1 MVPGEVCAERA
12 ERRNHS
18 RKAVL
23 NVQKSA
29 EAIVPWGKKAQ
40 GKGGTNTSRSNRR
53 KEDGMKNAENVGSCP
68 QRDSTECEGY
78 AGAQSA
84 VRQGNEETA
93 GRSQKLLEAIL
104 YKDNLNR
111 AYKRVKANK
120 GAPGVDGMTVEEA
133 LPWLKEHSKEMIEEI
148 RSGKYKPTPVRRKE
162 IPKPDGGVRKLGIPT
177 VKDRIVQQAIAQQL
191 MPQYE
196 PKFSDGSYGYR
207 PGRSAQDAIYK
218 IRGYAEEGYEWA
230 VQLDL
235 SKYFDTLNHE
245 KLLNLLRKT
254 VKDERVIQL
263 IKKFLKSGVME
274 NGVKI
279 ATEEG
284 SPQGGPL
291 SPLLA
296 NVYLNEFDWEY
307 ERRGVPVIRYAD
319 DIVLLCKSQRA
330 AERLLESSIRYLE
343 GKLKLKVNR
352 EKSHIAKV
360 NATKN
365 FKFLGFAYSK
375 GKDGLFI
382 RVHPKALLKAKNR
395 LRAITKRN
403 RGINVRKVMQEIKVY
418 MTGWLNYYGIASLK
432 TKMKEWDEWL
442 RHRIRAYIWKQ
453 WKKPKTKLKNLM
465 KLGVPE
471 YYAHMAANSR
481 RGYWFTVNTGAVT
494 RGITNERLI
503 RAGFFELSPAY
514 ESIQTACIG
523 RAVYRTV
530 RTVR

>member
-1 MVPGEVCAERA
+1 
-12 ERRNHS
+12 
-18 RKAVL
+18 
-23 NVQKSA
+23 
-29 EAIVPWGKKAQ
+29 
-40 GKGGTNTSRSNRR
+40 
-53 KEDGMKNAENVGSCP
+53 MKNAENVRSCP

-84 VRQGNEETA
+84 VQPGKEETA

-104 YKDNLNR
+104 YRDNLNR

-133 LPWLKEHSKEMIEEI
+133 LPWLKEHGKEMSEAI
-148 RSGKYKPTPVRRKE
+148 RSGKYKPTAVRRKE

-196 PKFSDGSYGYR
+196 PKFSEGSYGYR
-207 PGRSAQDAIYK
+207 PGRSA
-218 IRGYAEEGYEWA
+218 
-230 VQLDL
+230 
-235 SKYFDTLNHE
+235 
-245 KLLNLLRKT
+245 
-254 VKDERVIQL
+254 
-263 IKKFLKSGVME
+263 
-274 NGVKI
+274 
-279 ATEEG
+279 
-284 SPQGGPL
+284 QGGPL

-307 ERRGVPVIRYAD
+307 EGRGVPVIRYAD

-343 GKLKLKVNR
+343 GKLKLRVNR
-352 EKSHIAKV
+352 DKSHIARV

-365 FKFLGFAYSK
+365 FKFLGFAYGK

-382 RVHPKALLKAKNR
+382 RAHPKALLKAKNR
-395 LRAITKRN
+395 MRAITKRN
-403 RGINVRKVMQEIKVY
+403 RGVNVRKVMQEIKVY

-432 TKMKEWDEWL
+432 TKMREWDEWL

-465 KLGVPE
+465 KLGVAE
-471 YYAHMAANSR
+471 YYAYMAANSR

-494 RGITNERLI
+494 RGITNERLT

>member
-1 MVPGEVCAERA
+1 M
-12 ERRNHS
+12 
-18 RKAVL
+18 
-23 NVQKSA
+23 
-29 EAIVPWGKKAQ
+29 KK
-40 GKGGTNTSRSNRR
+40 
-53 KEDGMKNAENVGSCP
+53 AENVRSCP

-78 AGAQSA
+78 AGTQSA
-84 VRQGNEETA
+84 VQPGKEETA

-104 YKDNLNR
+104 YRDNLNR

-133 LPWLKEHSKEMIEEI
+133 LPWLKEHGKEMSEAI
-148 RSGKYKPTPVRRKE
+148 RSGKYKPTAVRRKE

-196 PKFSDGSYGYR
+196 PKFSEGSYGYR
-207 PGRSAQDAIYK
+207 PGRSA
-218 IRGYAEEGYEWA
+218 
-230 VQLDL
+230 
-235 SKYFDTLNHE
+235 
-245 KLLNLLRKT
+245 
-254 VKDERVIQL
+254 
-263 IKKFLKSGVME
+263 
-274 NGVKI
+274 
-279 ATEEG
+279 
-284 SPQGGPL
+284 QGGPL

-319 DIVLLCKSQRA
+319 DIVLLCKSQRT

-343 GKLKLKVNR
+343 GKLKLRVNR
-352 EKSHIAKV
+352 DKSHIARV

-365 FKFLGFAYSK
+365 FKFLGFAYGK

-382 RVHPKALLKAKNR
+382 RAHPKALLKAKNR

-403 RGINVRKVMQEIKVY
+403 RGVNVRKVMQEIKVY
-418 MTGWLNYYGIASLK
+418 MTGWLNYYGIAFLK
-432 TKMKEWDEWL
+432 TKMREWDEWL

-471 YYAHMAANSR
+471 YYAHMAANSH

-494 RGITNERLI
+494 RGITNERLT

-530 RTVR
+530 RTVQ

>member
-1 MVPGEVCAERA
+1 M
-12 ERRNHS
+12 
-18 RKAVL
+18 
-23 NVQKSA
+23 
-29 EAIVPWGKKAQ
+29 KK
-40 GKGGTNTSRSNRR
+40 
-53 KEDGMKNAENVGSCP
+53 AENVRSCL

-84 VRQGNEETA
+84 VQPGSGETA

-104 YKDNLNR
+104 YRDNLNR

-133 LPWLKEHSKEMIEEI
+133 LPWLKEHGKEMSEAI
-148 RSGKYKPTPVRRKE
+148 RSGKYKPTAVRRKE

-191 MPQYE
+191 MPLYE
-196 PKFSDGSYGYR
+196 PKFSEGSYGYR
-207 PGRSAQDAIYK
+207 PGRSA
-218 IRGYAEEGYEWA
+218 
-230 VQLDL
+230 
-235 SKYFDTLNHE
+235 
-245 KLLNLLRKT
+245 
-254 VKDERVIQL
+254 
-263 IKKFLKSGVME
+263 
-274 NGVKI
+274 
-279 ATEEG
+279 
-284 SPQGGPL
+284 QGGPL

-307 ERRGVPVIRYAD
+307 EGRGVPVIRYAD

-343 GKLKLKVNR
+343 GKLKLRVNR
-352 EKSHIAKV
+352 DKSHIARV

-365 FKFLGFAYSK
+365 FKFLGFAYGK

-382 RVHPKALLKAKNR
+382 RAHPKALLKAKNR

-403 RGINVRKVMQEIKVY
+403 RGVNVRKVMQEIKVY

-432 TKMKEWDEWL
+432 TKMREWDEWL

-453 WKKPKTKLKNLM
+453 WKKPKTKRKNLM

-471 YYAHMAANSR
+471 YYAHMAANSH
-481 RGYWFTVNTGAVT
+481 RGYWFTANTGAVT
-494 RGITNERLI
+494 RGITNERLT

-514 ESIQTACIG
+514 ESIQSACIG

>member
-1 MVPGEVCAERA
+1 M
-12 ERRNHS
+12 
-18 RKAVL
+18 
-23 NVQKSA
+23 
-29 EAIVPWGKKAQ
+29 KK
-40 GKGGTNTSRSNRR
+40 
-53 KEDGMKNAENVGSCP
+53 AENVRSCL

-84 VRQGNEETA
+84 VQPGSGETA
-93 GRSQKLLEAIL
+93 GRSQNLLEAIL
-104 YKDNLNR
+104 YRDNLNR

-120 GAPGVDGMTVEEA
+120 GAPGVDGVTVEEA
-133 LPWLKEHSKEMIEEI
+133 LPWLKEHGKEMTEAI
-148 RSGKYKPTPVRRKE
+148 RSGKYKPTAVRRKE

-196 PKFSDGSYGYR
+196 PKFSEGSYGYR
-207 PGRSAQDAIYK
+207 PGRSA
-218 IRGYAEEGYEWA
+218 
-230 VQLDL
+230 
-235 SKYFDTLNHE
+235 
-245 KLLNLLRKT
+245 
-254 VKDERVIQL
+254 
-263 IKKFLKSGVME
+263 
-274 NGVKI
+274 
-279 ATEEG
+279 
-284 SPQGGPL
+284 QGGPL

-330 AERLLESSIRYLE
+330 AERLLESSIRHLE
-343 GKLKLKVNR
+343 GKLKLRVNR
-352 EKSHIAKV
+352 DKSHIARV

-365 FKFLGFAYSK
+365 FKFLGFAYGK

-382 RVHPKALLKAKNR
+382 RAHPKALLKAKNR
-395 LRAITKRN
+395 LHAITKRN
-403 RGINVRKVMQEIKVY
+403 RGVNVRKVMQEIKVY

-432 TKMKEWDEWL
+432 TKMREWDEWL

-471 YYAHMAANSR
+471 YYAHMAANSH

-494 RGITNERLI
+494 RGITNERLT
-503 RAGFFELSPAY
+503 RAGFFERSPAY

>member
-1 MVPGEVCAERA
+1 
-12 ERRNHS
+12 
-18 RKAVL
+18 
-23 NVQKSA
+23 
-29 EAIVPWGKKAQ
+29 
-40 GKGGTNTSRSNRR
+40 
-53 KEDGMKNAENVGSCP
+53 
-68 QRDSTECEGY
+68 
-78 AGAQSA
+78 
-84 VRQGNEETA
+84 
-93 GRSQKLLEAIL
+93 
-104 YKDNLNR
+104 
-111 AYKRVKANK
+111 
-120 GAPGVDGMTVEEA
+120 MTVEEA
-133 LPWLKEHSKEMIEEI
+133 FPWLKEHGKEMTEAI
-148 RSGKYKPTPVRRKE
+148 RRGKYKPTAVRRKE

-196 PKFSDGSYGYR
+196 PKFSEGSYGYR
-207 PGRSAQDAIYK
+207 PGRSAQD
-218 IRGYAEEGYEWA
+218 
-230 VQLDL
+230 
-235 SKYFDTLNHE
+235 
-245 KLLNLLRKT
+245 
-254 VKDERVIQL
+254 
-263 IKKFLKSGVME
+263 
-274 NGVKI
+274 
-279 ATEEG
+279 
-284 SPQGGPL
+284 GPL

-343 GKLKLKVNR
+343 GKLKLRVNR
-352 EKSHIAKV
+352 DKSHIARV

-365 FKFLGFAYSK
+365 FKFLGFAYGK

-382 RVHPKALLKAKNR
+382 RAHPKALLKAKNR

-403 RGINVRKVMQEIKVY
+403 RGVNVRKVMQEIKVY

-432 TKMKEWDEWL
+432 TKMREWDEWL
-442 RHRIRAYIWKQ
+442 RHRIRADIWKQ

-471 YYAHMAANSR
+471 YYAHMAANSH

-494 RGITNERLI
+494 RGITNERLT

>member
-1 MVPGEVCAERA
+1 
-12 ERRNHS
+12 
-18 RKAVL
+18 
-23 NVQKSA
+23 
-29 EAIVPWGKKAQ
+29 
-40 GKGGTNTSRSNRR
+40 
-53 KEDGMKNAENVGSCP
+53 MKNAENVRSCP

-84 VRQGNEETA
+84 VQPGNEETA
-93 GRSQKLLEAIL
+93 GRSQNLLEAIL
-104 YKDNLNR
+104 YRDNLNR
-111 AYKRVKANK
+111 AYNRVKANK

-133 LPWLKEHSKEMIEEI
+133 LPWLKKHGKEMTEAI
-148 RSGKYKPTPVRRKE
+148 RSGKYKPTAVRRKE

-196 PKFSDGSYGYR
+196 PKFSEGSYGYR
-207 PGRSAQDAIYK
+207 PGRSA
-218 IRGYAEEGYEWA
+218 
-230 VQLDL
+230 
-235 SKYFDTLNHE
+235 
-245 KLLNLLRKT
+245 
-254 VKDERVIQL
+254 
-263 IKKFLKSGVME
+263 
-274 NGVKI
+274 
-279 ATEEG
+279 
-284 SPQGGPL
+284 QGGPL

-330 AERLLESSIRYLE
+330 AERLLESSIRHLE
-343 GKLKLKVNR
+343 GKLKLRVNR
-352 EKSHIAKV
+352 DKSHIARV

-365 FKFLGFAYSK
+365 FKFLGFAYGK

-382 RVHPKALLKAKNR
+382 RAHPKALLKAKNK

-403 RGINVRKVMQEIKVY
+403 RGVNVRKVMQEIKVY

-432 TKMKEWDEWL
+432 TKMREWDEWL

-471 YYAHMAANSR
+471 YYAHMAANSH

-494 RGITNERLI
+494 RGITNERLT
-503 RAGFFELSPAY
+503 RAGFFERSPAY

>member
-1 MVPGEVCAERA
+1 M
-12 ERRNHS
+12 
-18 RKAVL
+18 
-23 NVQKSA
+23 
-29 EAIVPWGKKAQ
+29 KK
-40 GKGGTNTSRSNRR
+40 
-53 KEDGMKNAENVGSCP
+53 AENVRSCL

-84 VRQGNEETA
+84 VQPGSGETA
-93 GRSQKLLEAIL
+93 GRSQNLLEAIL
-104 YKDNLNR
+104 YRDNLNR
-111 AYKRVKANK
+111 AYNRVKANK
-120 GAPGVDGMTVEEA
+120 GAPGVDGVTVEEA
-133 LPWLKEHSKEMIEEI
+133 LPWLKEHGKEMTEAI
-148 RSGKYKPTPVRRKE
+148 RSGKYKPTAVRRKE

-196 PKFSDGSYGYR
+196 PKFSEGSYGYR
-207 PGRSAQDAIYK
+207 PGRSA
-218 IRGYAEEGYEWA
+218 
-230 VQLDL
+230 
-235 SKYFDTLNHE
+235 
-245 KLLNLLRKT
+245 
-254 VKDERVIQL
+254 
-263 IKKFLKSGVME
+263 
-274 NGVKI
+274 
-279 ATEEG
+279 
-284 SPQGGPL
+284 QGGPL

-330 AERLLESSIRYLE
+330 AERLLESSIRHLE
-343 GKLKLKVNR
+343 GKLKLRVNR
-352 EKSHIAKV
+352 DKSHIARV

-365 FKFLGFAYSK
+365 FKFLGFAYGK

-382 RVHPKALLKAKNR
+382 RAHPKALLKAKNR

-403 RGINVRKVMQEIKVY
+403 RGVNVRKVMQEIKVY

-432 TKMKEWDEWL
+432 TKMREWDEWL

-453 WKKPKTKLKNLM
+453 WKKPKTKRKNLM

-471 YYAHMAANSR
+471 YYAHMAANSH

-494 RGITNERLI
+494 RGITNERLT
-503 RAGFFELSPAY
+503 RAGFFERSPAY

>member
-1 MVPGEVCAERA
+1 
-12 ERRNHS
+12 
-18 RKAVL
+18 
-23 NVQKSA
+23 
-29 EAIVPWGKKAQ
+29 
-40 GKGGTNTSRSNRR
+40 
-53 KEDGMKNAENVGSCP
+53 MKNAENVRSCP

-84 VRQGNEETA
+84 VQPGNEETA

-104 YKDNLNR
+104 YRDNLNR

-133 LPWLKEHSKEMIEEI
+133 LPWLKEHGKEMTEAI
-148 RSGKYKPTPVRRKE
+148 RSGKYKPTAVRRKE

-196 PKFSDGSYGYR
+196 PKFSEGSYGYR
-207 PGRSAQDAIYK
+207 PGRSA
-218 IRGYAEEGYEWA
+218 
-230 VQLDL
+230 
-235 SKYFDTLNHE
+235 
-245 KLLNLLRKT
+245 
-254 VKDERVIQL
+254 
-263 IKKFLKSGVME
+263 
-274 NGVKI
+274 
-279 ATEEG
+279 
-284 SPQGGPL
+284 QGGPL

-307 ERRGVPVIRYAD
+307 EGRGVPVIRYAD

-330 AERLLESSIRYLE
+330 AERMLESSIRYLE
-343 GKLKLKVNR
+343 GKLKLRVNR
-352 EKSHIAKV
+352 DKSHIARV

-365 FKFLGFAYSK
+365 FKFLGFAYGK

-382 RVHPKALLKAKNR
+382 RAHPKALLKAKNR

-403 RGINVRKVMQEIKVY
+403 RGVNVRKVMQEIKVY
-418 MTGWLNYYGIASLK
+418 MTGWLNYYGIAFLK
-432 TKMKEWDEWL
+432 TKMREWDEWL

-471 YYAHMAANSR
+471 YYAHMAANSH

-494 RGITNERLI
+494 RGITNERLT

>member
-1 MVPGEVCAERA
+1 
-12 ERRNHS
+12 
-18 RKAVL
+18 
-23 NVQKSA
+23 
-29 EAIVPWGKKAQ
+29 
-40 GKGGTNTSRSNRR
+40 
-53 KEDGMKNAENVGSCP
+53 MKNAENVRSCP

-84 VRQGNEETA
+84 VQPGNEETA
-93 GRSQKLLEAIL
+93 GRSQNLLEAIL
-104 YKDNLNR
+104 YRDNLNR

-120 GAPGVDGMTVEEA
+120 GAPGVDGVTVEEA
-133 LPWLKEHSKEMIEEI
+133 LPWLKEHGKEMTEAI
-148 RSGKYKPTPVRRKE
+148 RSGKYKPTAVRRKE

-196 PKFSDGSYGYR
+196 PKFSEGSYGYR
-207 PGRSAQDAIYK
+207 PGRSA
-218 IRGYAEEGYEWA
+218 
-230 VQLDL
+230 
-235 SKYFDTLNHE
+235 
-245 KLLNLLRKT
+245 
-254 VKDERVIQL
+254 
-263 IKKFLKSGVME
+263 
-274 NGVKI
+274 
-279 ATEEG
+279 
-284 SPQGGPL
+284 QGGPL

-330 AERLLESSIRYLE
+330 AERLLESSIRHLE
-343 GKLKLKVNR
+343 GKLKLRVNR
-352 EKSHIAKV
+352 DKSHIARV

-365 FKFLGFAYSK
+365 FKFLGFAYGK

-382 RVHPKALLKAKNR
+382 RAHPKALLKAKNR

-403 RGINVRKVMQEIKVY
+403 RGVNVRKVMQEIKVY
-418 MTGWLNYYGIASLK
+418 MTGWLNYYGIAFLK
-432 TKMKEWDEWL
+432 TKMREWDEWL

-471 YYAHMAANSR
+471 YYAHMAANSH

-494 RGITNERLI
+494 RGITNERLT

>member
-1 MVPGEVCAERA
+1 
-12 ERRNHS
+12 
-18 RKAVL
+18 
-23 NVQKSA
+23 
-29 EAIVPWGKKAQ
+29 
-40 GKGGTNTSRSNRR
+40 
-53 KEDGMKNAENVGSCP
+53 MKNAENVRSCP

-84 VRQGNEETA
+84 VQPGNEETA
-93 GRSQKLLEAIL
+93 GRSQNLLEAIL
-104 YKDNLNR
+104 YRDNLNR

-120 GAPGVDGMTVEEA
+120 GAPGVDGVTVEEA
-133 LPWLKEHSKEMIEEI
+133 LPWLKEHGKEMTEAI
-148 RSGKYKPTPVRRKE
+148 RSGKYKPTAVRRKE

-191 MPQYE
+191 MPLYE
-196 PKFSDGSYGYR
+196 PKFSEGSYGYR
-207 PGRSAQDAIYK
+207 PGRSA
-218 IRGYAEEGYEWA
+218 
-230 VQLDL
+230 
-235 SKYFDTLNHE
+235 
-245 KLLNLLRKT
+245 
-254 VKDERVIQL
+254 
-263 IKKFLKSGVME
+263 
-274 NGVKI
+274 
-279 ATEEG
+279 
-284 SPQGGPL
+284 QGGPL

-296 NVYLNEFDWEY
+296 NVYLNEFDCEY
-307 ERRGVPVIRYAD
+307 ERRGVLEIRYAD

-330 AERLLESSIRYLE
+330 AERLLESSIRHLE
-343 GKLKLKVNR
+343 GKLKLRVNR
-352 EKSHIAKV
+352 DKSHIARV

-365 FKFLGFAYSK
+365 FKFLGFAYGK

-382 RVHPKALLKAKNR
+382 RAHPKALLKAKNR
-395 LRAITKRN
+395 LHAITKRN
-403 RGINVRKVMQEIKVY
+403 RGVNVRKVMQEIKVY

-432 TKMKEWDEWL
+432 TKMREWDEWL

-471 YYAHMAANSR
+471 YYAHMAANSH

-494 RGITNERLI
+494 RGITNERLT
-503 RAGFFELSPAY
+503 RAGFFERSPAY

>member
-1 MVPGEVCAERA
+1 
-12 ERRNHS
+12 
-18 RKAVL
+18 
-23 NVQKSA
+23 
-29 EAIVPWGKKAQ
+29 
-40 GKGGTNTSRSNRR
+40 
-53 KEDGMKNAENVGSCP
+53 MKNAENVRSCP

-84 VRQGNEETA
+84 VQPGNEETA
-93 GRSQKLLEAIL
+93 GRSQNLLEAIL
-104 YKDNLNR
+104 YRDNLNR

-133 LPWLKEHSKEMIEEI
+133 LPWLKKHGKEMTEAI
-148 RSGKYKPTPVRRKE
+148 RSGKYKPTAVRRKE

-196 PKFSDGSYGYR
+196 PKFSEGSYGYR
-207 PGRSAQDAIYK
+207 PGRSA
-218 IRGYAEEGYEWA
+218 
-230 VQLDL
+230 
-235 SKYFDTLNHE
+235 
-245 KLLNLLRKT
+245 
-254 VKDERVIQL
+254 
-263 IKKFLKSGVME
+263 
-274 NGVKI
+274 
-279 ATEEG
+279 
-284 SPQGGPL
+284 QGGPL

-330 AERLLESSIRYLE
+330 AERLLESSIRHLE
-343 GKLKLKVNR
+343 GKLKLRVNR
-352 EKSHIAKV
+352 DKSHIARV

-365 FKFLGFAYSK
+365 FKFLGFAYGK

-382 RVHPKALLKAKNR
+382 RAHPKALLKAKNR

-403 RGINVRKVMQEIKVY
+403 RGVNVRKVMQEIKVY

-432 TKMKEWDEWL
+432 TKMREWDEWL

-453 WKKPKTKLKNLM
+453 WKKPKTKRKNLM

-471 YYAHMAANSR
+471 YYAHMAANSH

-494 RGITNERLI
+494 RGITNERLT
-503 RAGFFELSPAY
+503 RAGFFERSPAY

>member
-1 MVPGEVCAERA
+1 
-12 ERRNHS
+12 
-18 RKAVL
+18 
-23 NVQKSA
+23 
-29 EAIVPWGKKAQ
+29 
-40 GKGGTNTSRSNRR
+40 
-53 KEDGMKNAENVGSCP
+53 MKNAENVRSCP

-84 VRQGNEETA
+84 VQPGNEETA
-93 GRSQKLLEAIL
+93 GRSQNLLEAIL
-104 YKDNLNR
+104 YRDNLNR
-111 AYKRVKANK
+111 AYNRVKANK

-133 LPWLKEHSKEMIEEI
+133 LPWLKKHGKEMTEAI
-148 RSGKYKPTPVRRKE
+148 RSGKYKPTAVRRKE

-196 PKFSDGSYGYR
+196 PKFSEGSYGYR
-207 PGRSAQDAIYK
+207 PGRSA
-218 IRGYAEEGYEWA
+218 
-230 VQLDL
+230 
-235 SKYFDTLNHE
+235 
-245 KLLNLLRKT
+245 
-254 VKDERVIQL
+254 
-263 IKKFLKSGVME
+263 
-274 NGVKI
+274 
-279 ATEEG
+279 
-284 SPQGGPL
+284 QGGPL

-330 AERLLESSIRYLE
+330 AERLLESSIRHLE
-343 GKLKLKVNR
+343 GKLKLRVNR
-352 EKSHIAKV
+352 DKSHIARV

-365 FKFLGFAYSK
+365 FKFLGFAYGK

-382 RVHPKALLKAKNR
+382 RAHPKALLKAKNK

-403 RGINVRKVMQEIKVY
+403 RGVNVRKVMQEIKVY

-432 TKMKEWDEWL
+432 TKMREWDEWL

-453 WKKPKTKLKNLM
+453 WKKPKTKRKNLM

-471 YYAHMAANSR
+471 YYAHMAANSH

-494 RGITNERLI
+494 RGITNERLT

>member
-1 MVPGEVCAERA
+1 
-12 ERRNHS
+12 
-18 RKAVL
+18 
-23 NVQKSA
+23 
-29 EAIVPWGKKAQ
+29 
-40 GKGGTNTSRSNRR
+40 
-53 KEDGMKNAENVGSCP
+53 MKNAENVRSCP

-84 VRQGNEETA
+84 VQPGNEETA
-93 GRSQKLLEAIL
+93 GRSQNLLEAIL
-104 YKDNLNR
+104 YRDNLNR

-120 GAPGVDGMTVEEA
+120 GAPGVDGVTVEEA
-133 LPWLKEHSKEMIEEI
+133 LPWLKEHGKEMTEAI
-148 RSGKYKPTPVRRKE
+148 RSGKYKPTAVRRKE

-196 PKFSDGSYGYR
+196 PKFSEGSYGYR
-207 PGRSAQDAIYK
+207 PGRSA
-218 IRGYAEEGYEWA
+218 
-230 VQLDL
+230 
-235 SKYFDTLNHE
+235 
-245 KLLNLLRKT
+245 
-254 VKDERVIQL
+254 
-263 IKKFLKSGVME
+263 
-274 NGVKI
+274 
-279 ATEEG
+279 
-284 SPQGGPL
+284 QGGPL

-330 AERLLESSIRYLE
+330 AERLLESSIRHLE
-343 GKLKLKVNR
+343 GKLKLRVNR
-352 EKSHIAKV
+352 DKSHITRVK
-360 NATKN
+360 ATKN
-365 FKFLGFAYSK
+365 FKFLGFAYGK

-382 RVHPKALLKAKNR
+382 RAHPKALLKAKNR
-395 LRAITKRN
+395 LHAITKRN
-403 RGINVRKVMQEIKVY
+403 RGVNVRKVMQEIKVY

-432 TKMKEWDEWL
+432 TKMREWDEWL

-453 WKKPKTKLKNLM
+453 WKKPKTKRKNLM

-471 YYAHMAANSR
+471 YYAYMAANSR

-494 RGITNERLI
+494 RGITNERLT
-503 RAGFFELSPAY
+503 RAGFFERSPAY

>member
-1 MVPGEVCAERA
+1 
-12 ERRNHS
+12 
-18 RKAVL
+18 
-23 NVQKSA
+23 
-29 EAIVPWGKKAQ
+29 
-40 GKGGTNTSRSNRR
+40 
-53 KEDGMKNAENVGSCP
+53 MKNAENVRSCP

-84 VRQGNEETA
+84 VQPGNEETA
-93 GRSQKLLEAIL
+93 GRSQNLLEAIL
-104 YKDNLNR
+104 YRDNLNR

-120 GAPGVDGMTVEEA
+120 GAPGVDGVTVEEA
-133 LPWLKEHSKEMIEEI
+133 LPWLKEHGKEMTEAI
-148 RSGKYKPTPVRRKE
+148 RSEKYKPTAVRRKE

-196 PKFSDGSYGYR
+196 PKFSEGSYGYR
-207 PGRSAQDAIYK
+207 PGRSA
-218 IRGYAEEGYEWA
+218 
-230 VQLDL
+230 
-235 SKYFDTLNHE
+235 
-245 KLLNLLRKT
+245 
-254 VKDERVIQL
+254 
-263 IKKFLKSGVME
+263 
-274 NGVKI
+274 
-279 ATEEG
+279 
-284 SPQGGPL
+284 QGGPL

-307 ERRGVPVIRYAD
+307 EGRGVPVIRYAD

-343 GKLKLKVNR
+343 GKLKLRVNR
-352 EKSHIAKV
+352 DKSHIARV

-365 FKFLGFAYSK
+365 FKFLGFAYGK

-382 RVHPKALLKAKNR
+382 RAHPKALLKAKNR

-403 RGINVRKVMQEIKVY
+403 RGVNVRKVMQEIKVY
-418 MTGWLNYYGIASLK
+418 MTGWLNYYGIAFLK
-432 TKMKEWDEWL
+432 TKMREWDEWL

-453 WKKPKTKLKNLM
+453 WKKPKTKRKNLM

-471 YYAHMAANSR
+471 YYAHMAANSH

-494 RGITNERLI
+494 RGITNERLT

>member
-1 MVPGEVCAERA
+1 MLTTLKKFFAFC
-12 ERRNHS
+12 
-18 RKAVL
+18 
-23 NVQKSA
+23 
-29 EAIVPWGKKAQ
+29 GK
-40 GKGGTNTSRSNRR
+40 
-53 KEDGMKNAENVGSCP
+53 EN
-68 QRDSTECEGY
+68 
-78 AGAQSA
+78 
-84 VRQGNEETA
+84 
-93 GRSQKLLEAIL
+93 
-104 YKDNLNR
+104 
-111 AYKRVKANK
+111 
-120 GAPGVDGMTVEEA
+120 
-133 LPWLKEHSKEMIEEI
+133 
-148 RSGKYKPTPVRRKE
+148 
-162 IPKPDGGVRKLGIPT
+162 RKL
-177 VKDRIVQQAIAQQL
+177 
-191 MPQYE
+191 
-196 PKFSDGSYGYR
+196 
-207 PGRSAQDAIYK
+207 
-218 IRGYAEEGYEWA
+218 
-230 VQLDL
+230 QLDL

-245 KLLNLLRKT
+245 KLLNLLRET
-254 VKDERVIQL
+254 IKDERVIQL

-279 ATEEG
+279 ATTEG

-296 NVYLNEFDWEY
+296 NVYLNEFDCEY

-330 AERLLESSIRYLE
+330 AERLLESSIRHLE
-343 GKLKLKVNR
+343 GKLKLRVNR
-352 EKSHIAKV
+352 DKSHIARV

-365 FKFLGFAYSK
+365 FKFLGFAYGK

-382 RVHPKALLKAKNR
+382 RAHPKALLKAKNR

-403 RGINVRKVMQEIKVY
+403 RGVNVRKVMQEIKVH

-432 TKMKEWDEWL
+432 TKMREWDEWL

-494 RGITNERLI
+494 RGITNERLT

-514 ESIQTACIG
+514 ESIQSACIG

>member
-1 MVPGEVCAERA
+1 
-12 ERRNHS
+12 
-18 RKAVL
+18 
-23 NVQKSA
+23 
-29 EAIVPWGKKAQ
+29 
-40 GKGGTNTSRSNRR
+40 
-53 KEDGMKNAENVGSCP
+53 MKNAENVRSCP

-84 VRQGNEETA
+84 VQPGNEETA
-93 GRSQKLLEAIL
+93 GRSQNLLEAIL
-104 YKDNLNR
+104 YRDNLNR

-120 GAPGVDGMTVEEA
+120 GAPGVDGVTVEEA
-133 LPWLKEHSKEMIEEI
+133 LPWLKEHGKEMTEAI
-148 RSGKYKPTPVRRKE
+148 RSGKYKPTAVRRKE

-196 PKFSDGSYGYR
+196 PKFSEGSYGYR
-207 PGRSAQDAIYK
+207 PGRSA
-218 IRGYAEEGYEWA
+218 
-230 VQLDL
+230 
-235 SKYFDTLNHE
+235 
-245 KLLNLLRKT
+245 
-254 VKDERVIQL
+254 
-263 IKKFLKSGVME
+263 
-274 NGVKI
+274 
-279 ATEEG
+279 
-284 SPQGGPL
+284 QGGPL

-330 AERLLESSIRYLE
+330 AERLLESSIRHLE
-343 GKLKLKVNR
+343 GKLKLRVNR
-352 EKSHIAKV
+352 DKSHIARV

-365 FKFLGFAYSK
+365 FKFLGFAYGK

-382 RVHPKALLKAKNR
+382 RAHPKALLKAKNR
-395 LRAITKRN
+395 LHAITKRN
-403 RGINVRKVMQEIKVY
+403 RGVNVRKVMQEIKVY

-432 TKMKEWDEWL
+432 TKMREWDEWL

-453 WKKPKTKLKNLM
+453 WKKPKTKRRNLM

-471 YYAHMAANSR
+471 YYAYMAANSR

-494 RGITNERLI
+494 RGITNERLT
-503 RAGFFELSPAY
+503 RAGFFERSPAY

>member
-1 MVPGEVCAERA
+1 M
-12 ERRNHS
+12 
-18 RKAVL
+18 
-23 NVQKSA
+23 
-29 EAIVPWGKKAQ
+29 KK
-40 GKGGTNTSRSNRR
+40 
-53 KEDGMKNAENVGSCP
+53 AENVRSCL

-84 VRQGNEETA
+84 VQPGSGETA
-93 GRSQKLLEAIL
+93 GRSQNLLEAIL
-104 YKDNLNR
+104 YRDNLNR

-133 LPWLKEHSKEMIEEI
+133 LPWLKKHGKEMTEAI
-148 RSGKYKPTPVRRKE
+148 RSGKYKPTAVRRKE

-196 PKFSDGSYGYR
+196 PKFSEGSYGYR
-207 PGRSAQDAIYK
+207 PGRSA
-218 IRGYAEEGYEWA
+218 
-230 VQLDL
+230 
-235 SKYFDTLNHE
+235 
-245 KLLNLLRKT
+245 
-254 VKDERVIQL
+254 
-263 IKKFLKSGVME
+263 
-274 NGVKI
+274 
-279 ATEEG
+279 
-284 SPQGGPL
+284 QGGPL

-343 GKLKLKVNR
+343 GKLKLRVNR
-352 EKSHIAKV
+352 DKSHIARV

-365 FKFLGFAYSK
+365 FKFLGFAYGK

-382 RVHPKALLKAKNR
+382 RAHPKALLKAKNR

-403 RGINVRKVMQEIKVY
+403 RGVNVRKVMQEIKVY

-432 TKMKEWDEWL
+432 TKMREWDEWL

-471 YYAHMAANSR
+471 YYAHMAANSH

-494 RGITNERLI
+494 RGITNERLT
-503 RAGFFELSPAY
+503 RAGFFERSPAY

>member
-1 MVPGEVCAERA
+1 
-12 ERRNHS
+12 
-18 RKAVL
+18 
-23 NVQKSA
+23 
-29 EAIVPWGKKAQ
+29 
-40 GKGGTNTSRSNRR
+40 
-53 KEDGMKNAENVGSCP
+53 MKNAENVRSCP

-84 VRQGNEETA
+84 VQPGNEETA

-104 YKDNLNR
+104 YRDNLNR

-133 LPWLKEHSKEMIEEI
+133 LPWLKEHGKKMAEAI

-196 PKFSDGSYGYR
+196 PKFSEGSYGYR
-207 PGRSAQDAIYK
+207 DAIFK
-218 IRGYAEEGYEWA
+218 IRGYADEGYEWA

-245 KLLNLLRKT
+245 KLLNLLRET
-254 VKDERVIQL
+254 IKDERVIQL

-279 ATEEG
+279 ATTEG

-296 NVYLNEFDWEY
+296 NVYLNEFDCEY

-330 AERLLESSIRYLE
+330 AERLLGSSIRYLE
-343 GKLKLKVNR
+343 GKLKLRVNR
-352 EKSHIAKV
+352 DKSHIARV
-360 NATKN
+360 NATK
-365 FKFLGFAYSK
+365 KLQVS
-375 GKDGLFI
+375 GL
-382 RVHPKALLKAKNR
+382 
-395 LRAITKRN
+395 
-403 RGINVRKVMQEIKVY
+403 
-418 MTGWLNYYGIASLK
+418 
-432 TKMKEWDEWL
+432 
-442 RHRIRAYIWKQ
+442 RIRQGKGWTVHSCPSQSPAESEEQ
-453 WKKPKTKLKNLM
+453 AARNHEAKPRSQRPKGHAGNKGLHDRMAEL
-465 KLGVPE
+465 LRDSVPKDE
-471 YYAHMAANSR
+471 NAGMGRMAAAPNPCIHLEAMEETEDQTQEPHEARCAGILRTYGRQQPQRILVYGEHGSR
-481 RGYWFTVNTGAVT
+481 DKRHNKRKTHT
-494 RGITNERLI
+494 RGIL
-503 RAGFFELSPAY
+503 
-514 ESIQTACIG
+514 
-523 RAVYRTV
+523 
-530 RTVR
+530 

>member
-1 MVPGEVCAERA
+1 M
-12 ERRNHS
+12 
-18 RKAVL
+18 
-23 NVQKSA
+23 
-29 EAIVPWGKKAQ
+29 KK
-40 GKGGTNTSRSNRR
+40 
-53 KEDGMKNAENVGSCP
+53 AENVRSCL

-84 VRQGNEETA
+84 VQPGSGETA
-93 GRSQKLLEAIL
+93 GRSQNLLEAIL
-104 YKDNLNR
+104 YRDNLNR
-111 AYKRVKANK
+111 AYNRVKANK

-133 LPWLKEHSKEMIEEI
+133 LPWLKKHGKEMTEAI
-148 RSGKYKPTPVRRKE
+148 RSGKYKPTAVRRKE

-196 PKFSDGSYGYR
+196 PKFSEGSYGYR
-207 PGRSAQDAIYK
+207 PGRSA
-218 IRGYAEEGYEWA
+218 
-230 VQLDL
+230 
-235 SKYFDTLNHE
+235 
-245 KLLNLLRKT
+245 
-254 VKDERVIQL
+254 
-263 IKKFLKSGVME
+263 
-274 NGVKI
+274 
-279 ATEEG
+279 
-284 SPQGGPL
+284 QGGPL

-307 ERRGVPVIRYAD
+307 ERRGVPEIRYAD

-343 GKLKLKVNR
+343 GKLKLRVNR
-352 EKSHIAKV
+352 DKSHITRVK
-360 NATKN
+360 ATKN
-365 FKFLGFAYSK
+365 FKFLGFTYGK

-382 RVHPKALLKAKNR
+382 RAHPKALLKAKNR

-403 RGINVRKVMQEIKVY
+403 RGVNVRKVMQEIKVY

-432 TKMKEWDEWL
+432 TKMREWDEWL

-471 YYAHMAANSR
+471 YYAHMAANSH

-494 RGITNERLI
+494 RGITNERLT
-503 RAGFFELSPAY
+503 RAGFFERSPAY

>member
-1 MVPGEVCAERA
+1 
-12 ERRNHS
+12 
-18 RKAVL
+18 
-23 NVQKSA
+23 
-29 EAIVPWGKKAQ
+29 
-40 GKGGTNTSRSNRR
+40 
-53 KEDGMKNAENVGSCP
+53 MKNAENVRSCP

-78 AGAQSA
+78 AGTQSA
-84 VRQGNEETA
+84 VQPGKEETA

-104 YKDNLNR
+104 YRDNLNR

-133 LPWLKEHSKEMIEEI
+133 LPWLKEHGKEMTEAI
-148 RSGKYKPTPVRRKE
+148 RSEKYKPTAVRRKE

-191 MPQYE
+191 MPLYE
-196 PKFSDGSYGYR
+196 PKFSEGSYGYR
-207 PGRSAQDAIYK
+207 PGRSA
-218 IRGYAEEGYEWA
+218 
-230 VQLDL
+230 
-235 SKYFDTLNHE
+235 
-245 KLLNLLRKT
+245 
-254 VKDERVIQL
+254 
-263 IKKFLKSGVME
+263 
-274 NGVKI
+274 
-279 ATEEG
+279 
-284 SPQGGPL
+284 QGGPL

-296 NVYLNEFDWEY
+296 NVYLNEFDCEY

-330 AERLLESSIRYLE
+330 AERMLESSIRYLE
-343 GKLKLKVNR
+343 GKLKLRVNR
-352 EKSHIAKV
+352 DKSHIARV

-365 FKFLGFAYSK
+365 FKFLGFAYGK

-382 RVHPKALLKAKNR
+382 RAHPKALLKAKNR

-403 RGINVRKVMQEIKVY
+403 RGVNVRKVMQEIKVY

-432 TKMKEWDEWL
+432 TKMREWDEWL

-453 WKKPKTKLKNLM
+453 WKKPKTKRKNLM

-481 RGYWFTVNTGAVT
+481 RGYWFTANTGAVT
-494 RGITNERLI
+494 RGITNERLT

>member
-1 MVPGEVCAERA
+1 M
-12 ERRNHS
+12 
-18 RKAVL
+18 
-23 NVQKSA
+23 
-29 EAIVPWGKKAQ
+29 KK
-40 GKGGTNTSRSNRR
+40 
-53 KEDGMKNAENVGSCP
+53 AENVRSCP

-84 VRQGNEETA
+84 VQPGNEETA

-104 YKDNLNR
+104 YRDNMNR

-133 LPWLKEHSKEMIEEI
+133 LPWLKEHGKEMTEAI
-148 RSGKYKPTPVRRKE
+148 RSGKYKPTAVRRKE

-196 PKFSDGSYGYR
+196 PKFSEGSYGYR
-207 PGRSAQDAIYK
+207 PGRSAQDAIFK
-218 IRGYAEEGYEWA
+218 IRGYADEGYEWA

-245 KLLNLLRKT
+245 KLLNLLRET
-254 VKDERVIQL
+254 IKDERVIQL

-279 ATEEG
+279 ATTEG

-296 NVYLNEFDWEY
+296 NVYLNEFDCEY

-343 GKLKLKVNR
+343 GKLKLRVNR
-352 EKSHIAKV
+352 DKSHIARV

-365 FKFLGFAYSK
+365 FKFLGFAYGK

-382 RVHPKALLKAKNR
+382 RAHPKALLKAKNR

-403 RGINVRKVMQEIKVY
+403 RGVKGHAGNKGLHDRMAE
-418 MTGWLNYYGIASLK
+418 LL
-432 TKMKEWDEWL
+432 WDSV
-442 RHRIRAYIWKQ
+442 
-453 WKKPKTKLKNLM
+453 PKDENAGK
-465 KLGVPE
+465 GR
-471 YYAHMAANSR
+471 MAAAPNPCIHLEAMEETEDQTQEPHEARCAGILRTYGRQQPQRLLVYGEHGSR
-481 RGYWFTVNTGAVT
+481 DKRHNKRKTHT
-494 RGITNERLI
+494 RGIL
-503 RAGFFELSPAY
+503 
-514 ESIQTACIG
+514 
-523 RAVYRTV
+523 
-530 RTVR
+530 